1 MTSGDNGKISKMSHH
16 DYSLTKSSGPLTTEI
31 RAEWKQA
38 ELSRRSFPTL
48 MPDHSAGEVEL
59 VLQ

>member
-1 MTSGDNGKISKMSHH
+1 MTSGDNVTISKMSQR
-16 DYSLTKSSGPLTTEI
+16 DYSLTESSDPLTTEI

-48 MPDHSAGEVEL
+48 MPDHSKGEVEL